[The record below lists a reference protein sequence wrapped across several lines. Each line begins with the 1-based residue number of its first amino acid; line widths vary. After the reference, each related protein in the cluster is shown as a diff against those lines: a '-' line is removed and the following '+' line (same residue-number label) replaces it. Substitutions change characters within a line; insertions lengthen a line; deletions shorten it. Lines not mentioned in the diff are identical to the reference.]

1 MTATSPSSPFSKN
14 VLPITRRANGRL
26 SWRLRSRSFTVAS
39 AKVQLPAAADCRA
52 RTQQRK
58 TSGRYGWSVLT
69 ERLRQL
75 IHRVGYRL

>member
-1 MTATSPSSPFSKN
+1 M
-14 VLPITRRANGRL
+14 
-26 SWRLRSRSFTVAS
+26 
-39 AKVQLPAAADCRA
+39 QLPAAADCRA

-69 ERLRQL
+69 EWLRQL